1 MALPLRISLYLQ
13 DCDEQVGPLRPQLD
27 EEFHNDSA

>member
-1 MALPLRISLYLQ
+1 LRISLYLQ
-13 DCDEQVGPLRPQLD
+13 DCDGQVCPLRPQLD